1 MIIKRY
7 STKDEIPLF
16 DILVRK
22 AHRGNQIGKLLV
34 PTWYKFEFEM

>member
-16 DILVRK
+16 DILREEGDK
-22 AHRGNQIGKLLV
+22 WSI
-34 PTWYKFEFEM
+34 YI